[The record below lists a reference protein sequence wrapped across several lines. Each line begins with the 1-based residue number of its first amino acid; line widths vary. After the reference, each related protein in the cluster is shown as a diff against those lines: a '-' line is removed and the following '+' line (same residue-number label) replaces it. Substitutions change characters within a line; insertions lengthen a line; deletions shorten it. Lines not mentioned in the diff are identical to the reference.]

1 MIRGLENIADEAAR
15 IRAIGR
21 NHDLWAALIKDLA
34 LSSNALPE
42 TLKRELIA
50 LGQWSMQYST
60 LAILQK
66 LPVQP
71 MINVNRNIAEGLTTQ
86 RARSAQD
93 AARAIPPNGIHIA
106 SA

>member
-21 NHDLWAALIKDLA
+21 NHDLWSALIRDLA

-71 MINVNRNIAEGLTTQ
+71 MINVNRNIAEGLTAQ

>member
-21 NHDLWAALIKDLA
+21 NHDLWSALIRDLA

-71 MINVNRNIAEGLTTQ
+71 MINVNRNIAEGLTAQ

-93 AARAIPPNGIHIA
+93 AARAIPPNAIHIA

>member
-1 MIRGLENIADEAAR
+1 VIRGLENIADEAAR

-21 NHDLWAALIKDLA
+21 NHDLWTALVKDLA
-34 LSSNALPE
+34 LSTNALPDA
-42 TLKRELIA
+42 LKRDLIA

-71 MINVNRNIAEGLTTQ
+71 LLNVNRNIVEGLAIQ
-86 RARSAQD
+86 RSRIAQD
-93 AARAIPPNGIHIA
+93 AARVTAPGTIHIA
-106 SA
+106 GA